1 MTWRQYQHMNYIH
14 SYYKAM
20 YNYTYM
26 YCLDNVIVLM
36 VASYINEFS
45 TSSIDIRRIFM
56 VHIWHHY
63 IKMQQHILILYFF
76 LHNRIA
82 CTYIIIVQ
90 LVCNYSQI
98 AQF

>member
-1 MTWRQYQHMNYIH
+1 
-14 SYYKAM
+14 
-20 YNYTYM
+20 
-26 YCLDNVIVLM
+26 
-36 VASYINEFS
+36 
-45 TSSIDIRRIFM
+45 M

-90 LVCNYSQI
+90 LVAMQLFSNSTVLI
-98 AQF
+98 AYGIAIFSNCTLKANNLGSHPSATNNDIISRE